1 LMTWCVGNAKAEQRG
16 NNVYVTKE
24 AAGVAKIDPL
34 IALFT
39 GAILMDGNPEPAGNL
54 DDFLSD
60 PVLVAR

>member
-1 LMTWCVGNAKAEQRG
+1 MMTWCVGNAKAEQRG
-16 NNVYVTKE
+16 NNVYITKE

-39 GAILMDGNPEPAGNL
+39 GAVLMDTNPQAPASL

-60 PVLVAR
+60 PVLVI